1 MIHIERLPKPNILLE
16 KEHDWTDKFIHSGK
30 TRPDNTKY
38 GHKTILQTLQSM
50 SFTKCFYCEQ
60 KLKGVASEIDH
71 LIEVNI
77 EKKQAYSWENLYL
90 SCENCNNKIN
100 HLSISIH
107 DVLIPCKDNDK
118 EIQQHLT
125 YNDEQITAL
134 NHSPKGWIPNV
145 WTIYVCVRLKNFIQF
160 SFIYTKGKSKMAVAQ

>member
-16 KEHDWTDKFIHSGK
+16 KEHEWTDKFIHSGK

-60 KLKGVASEIDH
+60 KLTGVASEIDH

-90 SCENCNNKIN
+90 SCENCNHKIN

-107 DVLIPCKDNDK
+107 DVLIPCKDHCAKPFSKRFENNTK
-118 EIQQHLT
+118 IQVGYRTFGLFT
-125 YNDEQITAL
+125 
-134 NHSPKGWIPNV
+134 
-145 WTIYVCVRLKNFIQF
+145 YVC
-160 SFIYTKGKSKMAVAQ
+160 A